1 MSRKQGDASNAVL
14 RELRAFGLGYPGA
27 HSKSPWPGHNDLA
40 VNDKTFAYLSLE
52 DEPFSM
58 SVKLPYTSYEA
69 LKLPFARPTGY
80 GLGKKGWVTI
90 EPAAGQMPSLE
101 VLKSWIDESYRAQAP
116 KKLAASHV
124 GVLRSLGAKKI
135 VAGRSKRGQRKA

>member
-58 SVKLPYTSYEA
+58 SIKLPYTSYEA
-69 LKLPFARPTGY
+69 LKLRSPDRRDTVSARRVGCPSSRLPTDAFARSP
-80 GLGKKGWVTI
+80 
-90 EPAAGQMPSLE
+90 Q
-101 VLKSWIDESYRAQAP
+101 
-116 KKLAASHV
+116 
-124 GVLRSLGAKKI
+124 I
-135 VAGRSKRGQRKA
+135 VDR